1 MNTFLKILFFL
12 LISPLTGCFKA
23 EAESTPVPTVT
34 VVTAEIE
41 IIDSNIFNQ

>member
-1 MNTFLKILFFL
+1 MNTFLKIIPFL
-12 LISPLTGCFKA
+12 ILAIFMGCPKRLKV
-23 EAESTPVPTVT
+23 EPVPTVT